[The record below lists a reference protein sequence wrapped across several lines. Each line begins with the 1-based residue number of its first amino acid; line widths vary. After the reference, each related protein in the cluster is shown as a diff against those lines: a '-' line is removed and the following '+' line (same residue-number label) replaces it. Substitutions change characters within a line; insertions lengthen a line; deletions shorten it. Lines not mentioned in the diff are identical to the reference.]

1 METNKEGRIEYTQEI
16 RNKIIKLLIETN
28 IESTEKFELNEDY
41 NLFLDLEHN
50 YEGATDFLRESK
62 GLRFQTLRK
71 VK

>member
-50 YEGATDFLRESK
+50 YEGSTDFLRESK